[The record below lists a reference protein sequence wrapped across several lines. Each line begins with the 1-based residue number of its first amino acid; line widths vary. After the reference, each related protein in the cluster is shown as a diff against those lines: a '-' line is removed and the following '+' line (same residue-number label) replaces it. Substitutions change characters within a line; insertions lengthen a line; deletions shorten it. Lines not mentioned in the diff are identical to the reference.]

1 MQLIWM
7 GLSGVL
13 IFLILLSDIGWF
25 ETFAPIFYLV
35 MMGLLLVTIFI
46 APDIKGSHSW
56 LVLGPMRLQPAE
68 FAKIATALMLATT
81 LNRYKF
87 RLNSWRAYGE
97 VFAIVLLPMMLI
109 FLQKEAGS
117 ALVYTALFL
126 ALYREGLSGIFL
138 GLAFISVVL
147 FVMALSLAD
156 TMWGATNAAYW
167 AIATVITFCMC
178 IALLLSPKSRSRLFS
193 WGLVGYAGVYLL
205 ALLFNHFFPFDI
217 SFVAIGILALLI
229 GYCLWMAVK
238 RFARRYLLTALLG
251 IGCVLYSLSV
261 SFVFDNVLQPHQ
273 RGRIAVA
280 LGLKEDLK
288 GMGYNVNQAKIAIGS
303 GGLTGKGFLQG
314 TQTKL
319 SYVPEQ
325 DTDFIFCTVGE
336 EEGFVGAA
344 GVLVLFL
351 LLIWRLIAL
360 AERQTSTF
368 GRVFGYSV
376 LSILLFHVFINIGMV
391 LGIAPVIGIPLP
403 FFSYGGSSLW
413 GFTLLLFI
421 FLRIDAGRKR

>member
-13 IFLILLSDIGWF
+13 IFLILLSDVGWF
-25 ETFAPIFYLV
+25 ETFAPVFYLV

-156 TMWGATNAAYW
+156 TMWGATNAAYYCYSHYFLHVHCSL
-167 AIATVITFCMC
+167 AQPQVS
-178 IALLLSPKSRSRLFS
+178 LSPLQLGAARL
-193 WGLVGYAGVYLL
+193 
-205 ALLFNHFFPFDI
+205 
-217 SFVAIGILALLI
+217 
-229 GYCLWMAVK
+229 C
-238 RFARRYLLTALLG
+238 R
-251 IGCVLYSLSV
+251 SLS
-261 SFVFDNVLQPHQ
+261 F
-273 RGRIAVA
+273 
-280 LGLKEDLK
+280 
-288 GMGYNVNQAKIAIGS
+288 
-303 GGLTGKGFLQG
+303 G
-314 TQTKL
+314 T
-319 SYVPEQ
+319 
-325 DTDFIFCTVGE
+325 
-336 EEGFVGAA
+336 
-344 GVLVLFL
+344 
-351 LLIWRLIAL
+351 
-360 AERQTSTF
+360 
-368 GRVFGYSV
+368 
-376 LSILLFHVFINIGMV
+376 
-391 LGIAPVIGIPLP
+391 
-403 FFSYGGSSLW
+403 SL
-413 GFTLLLFI
+413 
-421 FLRIDAGRKR
+421 

>member
-13 IFLILLSDIGWF
+13 IFLILLSDVGWF

-81 LNRYKF
+81 LSRYKF

-126 ALYREGLSGIFL
+126 ALYREGLSGVFL
-138 GLAFISVVL
+138 GLAFVSVVL

-251 IGCVLYSLSV
+251 IGSEVWPLTAL
-261 SFVFDNVLQPHQ
+261 
-273 RGRIAVA
+273 VA
-280 LGLKEDLK
+280 L
-288 GMGYNVNQAKIAIGS
+288 YCR
-303 GGLTGKGFLQG
+303 FL
-314 TQTKL
+314 
-319 SYVPEQ
+319 
-325 DTDFIFCTVGE
+325 
-336 EEGFVGAA
+336 
-344 GVLVLFL
+344 
-351 LLIWRLIAL
+351 R
-360 AERQTSTF
+360 
-368 GRVFGYSV
+368 
-376 LSILLFHVFINIGMV
+376 
-391 LGIAPVIGIPLP
+391 PLP
-403 FFSYGGSSLW
+403 
-413 GFTLLLFI
+413 T
-421 FLRIDAGRKR
+421 